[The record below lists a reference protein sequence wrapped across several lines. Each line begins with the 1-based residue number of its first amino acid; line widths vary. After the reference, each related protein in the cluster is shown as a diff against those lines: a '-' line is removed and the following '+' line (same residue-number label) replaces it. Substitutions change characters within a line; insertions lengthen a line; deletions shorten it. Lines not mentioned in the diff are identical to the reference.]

1 MLPRYGQAAGMP
13 GGGPGDRFGHGAVS
27 DARLGRRGM
36 AHEEGST
43 LDCGRSHD
51 LEIILD
57 AEIADFQ
64 LAHTND
70 SQGRR
75 LHAAYPNDALCAV
88 SNEHLGRRPR
98 QREVVDLS
106 ACWRATAAS

>member
-1 MLPRYGQAAGMP
+1 
-13 GGGPGDRFGHGAVS
+13 
-27 DARLGRRGM
+27 M
-36 AHEEGST
+36 AHEEGSI

-57 AEIADFQ
+57 VEIADLD

-75 LHAAYPNDALCAV
+75 LHTAYPDDAFRAV
-88 SNEHLGRRPR
+88 SNQLLGRCAG
-98 QREVVDLS
+98 QREVEDLIGLLARDGS
-106 ACWRATAAS
+106 LIEWAELAVGFQSRERLA